1 MTEKKF
7 FINDAKAFVPPKNDS
22 PYKRVL
28 AVGDVHASFDKLLS
42 LWKKI
47 SVTDDDLVIF
57 LGDYLYGLGN
67 KNIETLRWLIEH
79 KQKKNIIFLRGNVD
93 ETYLHFLFDN
103 QGKMLSNRN
112 KGVAR
117 EIKRAALKEPNLPNE
132 IFDFLNNLPLYH
144 SMTLGGRKFF
154 FCHAGIKVGTPFS
167 KQTKEYLLDH
177 PELENFYKDYSGEV
191 VLVVGHKSPMKMS
204 DRLPQLFAAELE
216 NLDLTKPL
224 KVPDKNILM
233 LDTNAKEDGQLS
245 CVDVLSG
252 EFWQSDA
259 DTDSATVDSILFVCS
274 GNSCR
279 SPMAKYVMRYLL
291 TQRGL
296 SDKVRID
303 SAGCNTR
310 GGGRMSEGACSVLS
324 KQRIPFG
331 KHVSKPFSIQEYRK
345 FKRIIA
351 LDEYMLQQAK
361 KISGGDPEN
370 KIRLFTNLHGRELNV
385 NDPLPTG
392 NYRAAYEAIRLGCL
406 SLLKEI
412 FG

>member
-7 FINDAKAFVPPKNDS
+7 FINNAKAFVPNKNDS

-28 AVGDVHASFDKLLS
+28 AVGDVHASSDKLLS
-42 LWKKI
+42 LWKKL
-47 SVTDDDLVIF
+47 SVTDDDLIIF

-117 EIKRAALKEPNLPNE
+117 EIKRASLKEPNLPNE

-144 SMTLGGRKFF
+144 SMTISGRKFF
-154 FCHAGIKVGTPFS
+154 LCHAGIKVGTPFG
-167 KQTKEYLLDH
+167 KQTKTYLLDH
-177 PELENFYKDYSGEV
+177 PELENFYNDYSGEAV
-191 VLVVGHKSPMKMS
+191 VVVGHKSPKKMF

-216 NLDLTKPL
+216 KFDLTKPL

-245 CVDVLSG
+245 CVDILSG
-252 EFWQSDA
+252 EFWQSD
-259 DTDSATVDSILFVCS
+259 TESESVDSILFVCF
-274 GNSCR
+274 GNTCR
-279 SPMAKYVMRYLL
+279 SPMAKYIMRYLL

-310 GGGRMSEGACSVLS
+310 GGGRMSEGARNVLS
-324 KQRIPFG
+324 EQRVPFG
-331 KHVSKPFSIQEYRK
+331 KHVSKPFRIEEYQK
-345 FKRIIA
+345 FKCIIA
-351 LDEYMLQQAK
+351 LDEKMLRRAK
-361 KISGGDPEN
+361 EIADGDPDK
-370 KIRLFTNLHGRELNV
+370 KIRLLTNFHGRRLNV
-385 NDPLPTG
+385 DDPWHTG
-392 NYRAAYEAIRLGCL
+392 NYRRAYEEIHLGCL

>member
-7 FINDAKAFVPPKNDS
+7 FINDAKSFVPTKNDS

-42 LWKKI
+42 LWKKL

-93 ETYLHFLFDN
+93 ETYLHSLFDK
-103 QGKMLSNRN
+103 QGELLSNRN

-117 EIKRAALKEPNLPNE
+117 EIKQAALNEPNLPNK

-144 SMTLGGRKFF
+144 SMTIGGRKFF
-154 FCHAGIKVGTPFS
+154 FCHAGIKVGTPFG
-167 KQTKEYLLDH
+167 KQTKTYLLDH
-177 PELENFYKDYSGEV
+177 PELKNFYNDYSGEAV
-191 VLVVGHKSPMKMS
+191 VVVGHKSPKKIS
-204 DRLPQLFAAELE
+204 AKLPQLFAADLE
-216 NLDLTKPL
+216 KLDLMRPL

-233 LDTNAKEDGQLS
+233 LDTRAKEDGQLS

-252 EFWQSDA
+252 EFWQSD
-259 DTDSATVDSILFVCS
+259 TDSAAVDSILFVCS
-274 GNSCR
+274 GNTCR

-291 TQRGL
+291 NQRGL

-303 SAGCNTR
+303 SAGCKTR
-310 GGGRMSEGACSVLS
+310 GGGCMSKPAQEILDEEH
-324 KQRIPFG
+324 IPFDR
-331 KHVSKPFSIQEYRK
+331 HISKTFTPKEYNK
-345 FKRIIA
+345 FKCIIA
-351 LDEYMLQQAK
+351 LDEFMLRQAK

-370 KIRLFTNLHGRELNV
+370 KIRLFTDFHGRELNV
-385 NDPLPTG
+385 VDPFHTG
-392 NYRAAYEAIRLGCL
+392 NYRAAYENIRLGCL